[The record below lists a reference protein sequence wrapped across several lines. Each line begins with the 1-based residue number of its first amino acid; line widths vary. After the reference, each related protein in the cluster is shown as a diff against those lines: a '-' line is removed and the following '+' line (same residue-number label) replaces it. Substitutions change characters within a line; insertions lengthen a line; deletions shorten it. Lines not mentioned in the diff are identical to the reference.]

1 VNAKQ
6 WISFVRLYG
15 PIPTKDNL
23 YDENLRRQARR
34 KGINQILF
42 EHPYE
47 PPVMGCFDRRK
58 GCRSSVILTGTAGDG
73 KTFLCGRV
81 WERLGGNAE
90 TWAGQDT
97 HCQHDVQLPSEADG
111 GARKIRLHVLR
122 DLSAWVPVQGADWP
136 PEKRDL
142 MLRFC
147 QSLDAEFPKEVF
159 LIAANDGQLAETFRR
174 LLPSDV
180 VQRAMDVIEE
190 LLVTDRDSVPGC
202 SLRLFNLSRGS
213 SVVLFKRALDAFL
226 SHEGWEH
233 CKAEASA
240 ADKLFGTECPIRRNY
255 ELLAS
260 SLVRERLAEL
270 LELCDQN
277 GLHVPV
283 RQILILLSNSV
294 LGYPGAK
301 DHLMSADDVPRIL
314 GQNCRA
320 LASIYNN
327 IFGGNLSPNRRENL
341 LIFEYLERFQI
352 GRETSNRFDNILI
365 FGESHEELQE
375 QFQRLVGSDKFYG
388 ADVAYEATRRN
399 YIEGADER
407 PGVAAAFLFLLVS
420 QRRRLFFTIADDEAH
435 ELKLWDLTVFKYGG
449 EYLDHVLGTLR
460 KGGTVRR
467 NILGRIVRGLNR
479 IFTGMLISSDS
490 ELFLASSASLSQAR
504 VSRFLDERISVTP
517 RHGGERIEILLAAN
531 HPSLVVCLGGEYS
544 SKFQL
549 TLTRYE
555 YLSRVA
561 EGAMPN
567 SFSKECFEDVMAFK
581 SRLMR
586 ELEMRDLGRAENGEV
601 MFRVVEVDA
610 NGAARE
616 ERIGVLS

>member
-1 VNAKQ
+1 MNAKQ

-34 KGINQILF
+34 KGTRQILF
-42 EHPYE
+42 EHPFDAR
-47 PPVMGCFDRRK
+47 VMSCFDLK
-58 GCRSSVILTGTAGDG
+58 DGFQTSVILTGTAGDG

-81 WERLGGNAE
+81 WEHLGGSAE
-90 TWAGQDT
+90 AWAGQES
-97 HCQHDVQLPSEADG
+97 HCQHDVQLPADAAG
-111 GARKIRLHVLR
+111 GSRKIRIHVLR

-136 PEKRDL
+136 AAKRDL

-147 QSLDAEFPKEVF
+147 RSLSAQSPTEIF
-159 LIAANDGQLAETFRR
+159 LIAANDGQLTETFRR
-174 LLPSDV
+174 LLPAEEASQARDI
-180 VQRAMDVIEE
+180 IEE
-190 LLVTDRDSVPGC
+190 LLVTDREQLPGS

-213 SVVLFKRALDAFL
+213 SVLMFTRALDAFL
-226 SHEGWEH
+226 AHEGWTFCRNES
-233 CKAEASA
+233 SA
-240 ADKLFGTECPIRRNY
+240 PDKLFGAECPIRRNY

-260 SLVRERLAEL
+260 PLVRERIAAL

-283 RQILILLSNSV
+283 RQILILLANSV
-294 LGYPGAK
+294 LGHPGAK
-301 DHLMSADDVPRIL
+301 DHLLSADDIPRIIE
-314 GQNCRA
+314 QNCRA
-320 LASIYNN
+320 LASIFNN
-327 IFGGNLSPNRRENL
+327 IFGGNLSANRRENL
-341 LIFEYLERFQI
+341 LIFEYFGRFQV
-352 GRETSNRFDNILI
+352 GRETSNRFDNMLI
-365 FGESHEELQE
+365 FGESHEQLQE
-375 QFQRLVGSDKFYG
+375 QYQRLVGSDPFYG

-407 PGVAAAFLFLLVS
+407 PGVASAFLYLLAS
-420 QRRRLFFTIADDEAH
+420 QRRRLFFQISDSESE
-435 ELKLWDLTVFKYGG
+435 ELKLWDLTVFKFGG
-449 EYLDHVLGTLR
+449 EFLEHVLRGLR
-460 KGGTVRR
+460 NRAAVRR
-467 NILGRIVRGLNR
+467 HILARIVRGLNR
-479 IFTGMLISSDS
+479 IFTGMLINSDS

-517 RHGGERIEILLAAN
+517 RHGGEKVEIILEGDRPFL
-531 HPSLVVCLGGEYS
+531 HVCLGGDCHC
-544 SKFQL
+544 KFQL

-586 ELEMRDLGRAENGEV
+586 ELETRDATQTATGEV
-601 MFRVVEVDA
+601 VFRVIEVDA
-610 NGAARE
+610 SGAARE
-616 ERIGVLS
+616 ERIGVL

>member
-34 KGINQILF
+34 KGISPILF
-42 EHPYE
+42 EHPYD
-47 PPVMGCFDRRK
+47 PQVMSCFDLRK
-58 GCRSSVILTGTAGDG
+58 GFHASVILTGTAGDG

-81 WERLGGNAE
+81 WEQLSGNPE
-90 TWAGQDT
+90 IWAGQET
-97 HCQHDVQLPSEADG
+97 HCVHEVQLPPDAIG
-111 GARKIRLHVLR
+111 GARQVRLHVIR
-122 DLSAWVPVQGADWP
+122 DLSAWVPVQGANWP
-136 PEKRDL
+136 PEKHDL

-147 QSLDAEFPKEVF
+147 RSLHVQRPDELF

-174 LLPSDV
+174 LLPTSDV
-180 VQRAMDVIEE
+180 QSAKEVIEE
-190 LLVTDRDSVPGC
+190 LLVTDQDTVPGC
-202 SLRLFNLSRGS
+202 ALRLFNLSRGS
-213 SVVLFKRALDAFL
+213 SVLLFERALDAFR
-226 SHEGWEH
+226 SHEGWER
-233 CKAEASA
+233 CKAEASVR
-240 ADKLFGTECPIRRNY
+240 DKLFGDDCPIKRNY
-255 ELLAS
+255 ELLGS
-260 SLVRERLAEL
+260 PLVRQRLTEL

-294 LGYPGAK
+294 LGYPEAK
-301 DHLMSADDVPRIL
+301 DHLMTADDVPRIISENRQ
-314 GQNCRA
+314 GR
-320 LASIYNN
+320 ASIYNN
-327 IFGGNLSPNRRENL
+327 IFGGNLSANRRENL

-365 FGESHEELQE
+365 FGESHEHLQE
-375 QFQRLVGSDKFYG
+375 QFQRLVGSDRVYG
-388 ADVAYEATRRN
+388 AGGAYEATRRD

-407 PGVAAAFLFLLVS
+407 PGAATEFLDLLVT
-420 QRRRLFFTIADDEAH
+420 QRRRLFFKIAEDEVE
-435 ELKLWDLTVFKYGG
+435 ELRLWDLTVFKYGG
-449 EYLDHVLGTLR
+449 EYLEHVLAILR
-460 KGGTVRR
+460 RGGSIRR
-467 NILGRIVRGLNR
+467 YILGRIVRGLNR
-479 IFTGMLISSDS
+479 IFTGMLISSES

-517 RHGGERIEILLAAN
+517 RHGGEKVEMDLQGDR
-531 HPSLVVCLGGEYS
+531 PYLVVNLGGTFS
-544 SKFQL
+544 CKFQL

-586 ELEMRDLGRAENGEV
+586 ELEMRDVGQSDKGEV
-601 MFRVVEVDA
+601 VFRVVEVDG